1 MKPHSEQSVSQSVSY
16 AKTQS
21 VTAKTTYMKS
31 KKTFDGVSFNWS
43 KLETSKQTRRINS
56 KCIDFGNSDNP
67 YVVEI
72 PSHAYW
78 SVMFRG
84 CCSFNPMDQ
93 DDKSLIGLRGHLER
107 ANAWTHFIPCIF
119 FMLFSFVR
127 PFALGASTVS
137 DHMSNVSIVLTA
149 ATFAVSTVYHVYSAV
164 PSAAPATRTLD
175 HASIAISLCGA
186 TIADLSMTTKD
197 FQNVSFQAWL
207 DPMVGALVLI
217 VYFGVR
223 RLFVPENETQ
233 QESYTGEGCT
243 LGLYRVFHSDLEH
256 ASLRAAGSAALTLN
270 WVLLIPSAFRMLDV
284 DPAVIWVTG
293 ASIGTLLLIF
303 GIILDNTGVVD
314 DMLMRNQRIGP
325 CSCNSQALGCVFNT
339 HALWHI
345 IAVAGAVSSIFAREY
360 GIASWK

>member
-1 MKPHSEQSVSQSVSY
+1 
-16 AKTQS
+16 
-21 VTAKTTYMKS
+21 MKS
-31 KKTFDGVSFNWS
+31 KKTFDGISFKWS
-43 KLETSKQTRRINS
+43 EIQLSKQASSINS
-56 KCIDFGNSDNP
+56 KCVDLVNKENL
-67 YVVEI
+67 YVIEI
-72 PSHAYW
+72 PTRAYW

-84 CCSFNPMDQ
+84 CCSFTSANQ
-93 DDKSLIGLRGHLER
+93 DDKSLIGRRGHLER
-107 ANAWTHFIPCIF
+107 ANAWTHFIPCIL
-119 FMLFSFVR
+119 FMICSFVR
-127 PFALGASTVS
+127 PFVLGASTVS

-175 HASIAISLCGA
+175 HASIAISLCCA
-186 TIADLSMTTKD
+186 TIADLSMATKD

-223 RLFVPENETQ
+223 RLFVPENETK

-270 WVLLIPSAFRMLDV
+270 WILIIPSAFSMLDA
-284 DPAVIWVTG
+284 DPAVIWVIG
-293 ASIGTLLLIF
+293 ASIGTLLLIC

-314 DMLMRNQRIGP
+314 DILMRDQRIGP
-325 CSCNSQALGCVFNT
+325 CFCNSKALGCVFNT
-339 HALWHI
+339 HALWHV